1 MGTTHIRQQS
11 VLEFKSNR
19 TSSFTSDSRRI
30 GIASSFPIYD
40 DRKGWKGSLWIEKL
54 LV

>member
-1 MGTTHIRQQS
+1 MEPPIFGSNRFRNS
-11 VLEFKSNR
+11 KSNR

-30 GIASSFPIYD
+30 GIASSFPTYD